1 MKNST
6 YFVLGQSLVTLCAIL
21 MACVA
26 FCSFDTENQS
36 FASFCAATLSGVV
49 GLVFF
54 YLDKRNKRASQST
67 F

>member
-6 YFVLGQSLVTLCAIL
+6 YFVLGQSLFTLCAIL

-26 FCSFDTENQS
+26 FCSFDTENQRI
-36 FASFCAATLSGVV
+36 ATFCAGTASGII
-49 GLVFF
+49 GLGFF
-54 YLDKRNKRASQST
+54 FLAKKNGLST